1 LATAYLDGG
10 EVCRQTDTGKLGLI
24 RFYAPLDIG
33 LVVLTSSSPSRGRNS
48 FGEKR
53 CFWKP
58 KWQGRVWHGQ
68 PASVHLMVHSCKY
81 YIKPT
86 REPICT

>member
-1 LATAYLDGG
+1 VVVVRREGGGGGGSVGGMTLSALLATAYLDGG

-58 KWQGRVWHGQ
+58 K
-68 PASVHLMVHSCKY
+68 
-81 YIKPT
+81 
-86 REPICT
+86 